1 MRLAFTFALV
11 SFVTI
16 VQSQII
22 ITTNHLPDAGDTLLT
37 RNAMLLDDVDLEETG
52 PNHTWNFG
60 FDILEP
66 LNMNGGIPCYNVDD
80 TPIVYQ
86 FMFNNPFDPEY
97 NSDFG
102 IGVEQADIATVNF
115 EDAYMYYQNSNTKYA
130 ITGMGATINGL
141 PIASHM
147 DDPDLIYRLPLV
159 YGNADTTDSELSFEV
174 PQLGYYGLEQTREYQ
189 CDGWGTLN
197 IWDQSF
203 DVLRVRSVVNA
214 SDSIFTSFINL
225 GITLPRPET
234 ITYEWLSTEHIEPIL
249 KITTAGGFVTQVQ
262 TADIYEDPS
271 SITEQQVFALEVYP
285 NPAKNELYIVSS
297 DNKVM
302 SADIIDAQGRK
313 VVSTKVSNR
322 QPIDISALQA
332 GVYSLILSDG
342 NKTVTKTFIKE

>member
-1 MRLAFTFALV
+1 MRLAFTFALAIFATA
-11 SFVTI
+11 S
-16 VQSQII
+16 SAQII

-37 RNAMLLDDVDLEETG
+37 RNAMLLEEVDLEATG
-52 PNHTWNFG
+52 TNHTWNFG

-86 FMFNNPFDPEY
+86 FMFNNPFDPDY

-102 IGVEQADIATVNF
+102 IGVEQADIATISF
-115 EDAYMYYQNSNTKYA
+115 ENAYMYYQNSNTKYA

-147 DDPDLIYRLPLV
+147 DDPDLLYRLPLV
-159 YGNADTTDSELSFEV
+159 YGNADTTDSELSFEI
-174 PQLGYYGLEQTREYQ
+174 PQLGYYGLQQTREYQ

-249 KITTAGGFVTQVQ
+249 KITTTGGFVSQVQ

-285 NPAKNELYIVSS
+285 NPAKNELYIVSAE
-297 DNKVM
+297 NKGM
-302 SADIIDAQGRK
+302 SADIMDAQGRK
-313 VVSTKVSNR
+313 VISIKVNNR
-322 QPIDISALQA
+322 HRL
-332 GVYSLILSDG
+332 
-342 NKTVTKTFIKE
+342 K